1 LSDDVSPNS
10 EFGINLWMDMWTLT
24 VITKTGP
31 YEEEINRVI
40 TDKALVDIG
49 CDVRTST
56 SGGKI
61 RQGDAQ
67 F

>member
-1 LSDDVSPNS
+1 
-10 EFGINLWMDMWTLT
+10 MDMWTLT